1 MNEDNTDNEEE
12 VGTVITDSLPD
23 DQALALAEA
32 VASTSWAVFEGA
44 GIMQRIILDLVRREI
59 DRSEFGPATERLFQ
73 MWIREEEDEEEDE
86 DEDDED
92 DEEK

>member
-1 MNEDNTDNEEE
+1 MNEDSNDNEDNGEE
-12 VGTVITDSLPD
+12 VGAVITDSLPD

-32 VASTSWAVFEGA
+32 VASTSWAVFDGA

-73 MWIREEEDEEEDE
+73 MWIGE
-86 DEDDED
+86 ED
-92 DEEK
+92 DEEEEEEEK